1 MDKIVQAYSW
11 CMHSSHVQALPHVGW
26 SIWSEPTVAENGRQ
40 DPDVFVNAFAIEEA
54 LQMHESNGYWTL
66 SSKKAWGILGRAL
79 GPALGLI

>member
-1 MDKIVQAYSW
+1 M
-11 CMHSSHVQALPHVGW
+11 
-26 SIWSEPTVAENGRQ
+26 
-40 DPDVFVNAFAIEEA
+40 NAFAIEEA